1 MVRSALPVSPPSS
14 AARALVPALDSDL
27 SGKLTG
33 KQEPIN
39 LGMAMATSKQLGST
53 DLNWVA
59 DSHYNR
65 R

>member
-53 DLNWVA
+53 DLN
-59 DSHYNR
+59 
-65 R
+65 